1 MTLLNRI
8 ASIRWLP
15 FFLFGLFFILSRA
28 WYFVEMPIPAV
39 HPDSGTYNNVAE
51 TILSGNFPLLGD
63 RAIVYPVFLAIIYS
77 ISNLVSSVILVQ
89 NIFSLISGLLLIYAI
104 FRIDHKSAL
113 MFSIILG
120 GYYSGT
126 QVLEH
131 DTAVLTE
138 SLYTSFLVLSFSFL
152 ILGVTNERWRAILF
166 ASSSGLAALTI
177 LIKPG
182 AIYLIVIYLMTV
194 PFIGRKYHKR
204 KVLLYYLTPF
214 FLILLTQSIY
224 NKVTIDTYALSVT
237 DAKEVTFVTNF
248 YWKKS
253 DKYPLEINQAI
264 ENVGKFTSA
273 RFQGS
278 NLEYLLNSWSV
289 FDEKDLERTRALY
302 LLGHYYGPQ
311 EEIAKITGGW
321 GTPEWRSWLLRLSAD
336 SIKQNPSAFIK
347 HYVVMMY
354 SYYYYAFDYW
364 NFRDYIQNRVKIYY
378 IDKHFSEGRGLP
390 EHSRIAKEFADPK
403 FLPAA
408 ISIDGSKI
416 SFLDKSMYKIYLMQ
430 KVLFSKVLSLKMW
443 LILLPIWLLLS
454 LCILIKSRGFNEYA
468 FIAFIL
474 SMAHLGNASIVS
486 LVEYSQPRYSYP
498 LEWTYYLIP
507 FFVYFS
513 FKSKFISRLTK
524 ENVNY

>member
-1 MTLLNRI
+1 MSLLNRI
-8 ASIRWLP
+8 VVIRCLP
-15 FFLFGLFFILSRA
+15 FFVFSLFFIISRA

-51 TILSGNFPLLGD
+51 IILSGNFPLLGD
-63 RAIVYPVFLAIIYS
+63 RAIVYPVFLAAIYS
-77 ISNLVSSVILVQ
+77 VSNFVSSVILVQ

-104 FRIDHKSAL
+104 FRIDYKSAL
-113 MFSIILG
+113 LFSIILG

-138 SLYTSFLVLSFSFL
+138 SLYTSFLILSFSFL
-152 ILGVTNERWRAILF
+152 ILGVTIERWRTILF

-182 AIYLIVIYLMTV
+182 AIYLVVIYLMTAL
-194 PFIGRKYHKR
+194 FISRKYNKR
-204 KVLLYYLTPF
+204 KILLVYIAPF
-214 FLILLTQSIY
+214 FLILLAQSIY
-224 NKVTIDTYALSVT
+224 NKLTINTYALSVT

-248 YWKKS
+248 YWEKS
-253 DKYPLEINQAI
+253 DRYPIEINQAI

-273 RFQGS
+273 RFQDS
-278 NLEYLLNSWSV
+278 DLDYLLNSWNV
-289 FDEKDLERTRALY
+289 FDEKGLERTRALY

-321 GTPEWRSWLLRLSAD
+321 GSPEWRSWLLRLSAD
-336 SIKQNPSAFIK
+336 SIKQNPSAFVK

-378 IDKHFSEGRGLP
+378 IDKHFSEGRGLS
-390 EHSRIAKEFADPK
+390 EHSRIAKEFADPI
-403 FLPAA
+403 FLPAP
-408 ISIDGSKI
+408 ISISGANI
-416 SFLDKSMYKIYLMQ
+416 SFLDTSMYRIYLMQ
-430 KVLFSKVLSLKMW
+430 KTSFSKLLSLKIW
-443 LILLPIWLLLS
+443 LIFLPIWLLLS
-454 LCILIKSRGFNEYA
+454 LYMLIKSRCFNEYA

-513 FKSKFISRLTK
+513 FKCKVLSRLVK
-524 ENVNY
+524 ENVN